1 MSEPRH
7 PTVAEVEVGRAAK
20 VGAGLYL
27 LWSLLHLWVGAEG
40 FRQFLGGV
48 RGQWEMLIGGPHAP
62 RDAFQHATDAVT
74 ATVHGHLLANFTL
87 DVGGYG
93 VLGLYVAW
101 ALYRRG
107 DWTAYFLGLVVI
119 GIADL
124 AFLFLQ
130 VTPGLIPLEAG
141 IEGPILWAL
150 ACVVTPFGLPP
161 WRTGAAAAR

>member
-1 MSEPRH
+1 MVDTMNGSA
-7 PTVAEVEVGRAAK
+7 TQAVVGRAAK
-20 VGAGLYL
+20 AGAGLFF
-27 LWSLLHLWVGAEG
+27 LWAILHLWVGAEG

-48 RGQWEMLIGGPHAP
+48 RGQWEMLIGGPNAP
-62 RDAFQHATDAVT
+62 REAFQHATDAMT
-74 ATVHGHLLANFTL
+74 ANVHGHLLANFVL

-107 DWTAYFLGLVVI
+107 SWSAYFLGFVVI

-130 VTPGLIPLEAG
+130 VTPGFLPLEAG
-141 IEGPILWAL
+141 IEGPVLWAL
-150 ACVVTPFGLPP
+150 ACIVTPFGLRPL
-161 WRTGAAAAR
+161 RLATAAR